1 MTSGGYDGGSEDPFG
16 GGSFDAGPF
25 GGDAQVPGAPAPPSQ
40 AQGEVNTLATLSIV
54 FAVFF
59 APAGVVLGH
68 VALARISRS
77 GERGRDRALIGLTL
91 SYVIIL
97 FAVVALVVWLL
108 VDGGKGASPGVTT
121 TPTTPPTTAA
131 PSTSIITSV
140 VTAPSTTRPTFPV
153 EDMRVGDC
161 VEIQHLYP
169 DPRNPNQTQISL
181 FYSVPC
187 EVRDGVFRV
196 DKIATQR
203 NRCPGYALVNADE
216 TLFACVSEFR
226 R

>member
-1 MTSGGYDGGSEDPFG
+1 MTSGGYGGGSGDPFG
-16 GGSFDAGPF
+16 AGSFDAGPF
-25 GGDAQVPGAPAPPSQ
+25 GGDGSVPGAPEPPSRP
-40 AQGEVNTLATLSIV
+40 QGEINTLATLSLV
-54 FAVFF
+54 FAFFF

-68 VALARISRS
+68 VALARISRT

-91 SYVIIL
+91 SYVFIL
-97 FAVVALVVWLL
+97 FAVVALVVWL
-108 VDGGKGASPGVTT
+108 VMGAGRGPSPGGTT
-121 TPTTPPTTAA
+121 TSTTPPTTAT
-131 PSTSIITSV
+131 PSTSIVTSV

-169 DPRNPNQTQISL
+169 DPTNPDQTQISL

-187 EVRDGVFRV
+187 EARDGVFRV

-203 NRCPGYALVNADE
+203 NQCPGYALVNADE
-216 TLFACVSEFR
+216 TLVACVSEFR
-226 R
+226 G

>member
-1 MTSGGYDGGSEDPFG
+1 MTSGGYGGGSGDPFG
-16 GGSFDAGPF
+16 AGSFDAGSF
-25 GGDAQVPGAPAPPSQ
+25 GGEGPVPGAPEPRRRR
-40 AQGEVNTLATLSIV
+40 QGEVNTLATLSIV
-54 FAVFF
+54 FAFFF

-91 SYVIIL
+91 SYAFIL
-97 FAVVALVVWLL
+97 FAAVALVVWL
-108 VDGGKGASPGVTT
+108 VMGGGRGPSPGGTT
-121 TPTTPPTTAA
+121 TPTTTPTTAT
-131 PSTSIITSV
+131 PSTSIVTSI

-169 DPRNPNQTQISL
+169 DPTNPDQTQISL

-203 NRCPGYALVNADE
+203 SQCPGYALVNADE
-216 TLFACVSEFR
+216 TLFACVSNFR
-226 R
+226 G